1 MVEWD
6 SGTSPLGS
14 GLSKEDREWP
24 WTVVGQGP
32 MSKDL
37 VARVVRPGDVELRF
51 NSESHKEVVILK
63 YKI

>member
-1 MVEWD
+1 MEWD

-24 WTVVGQGP
+24 WTVVGSP